1 MLRGCELMKKLGELL
16 RDNGADSHLIVNR
29 LFFLLYS
36 GMEYLASNLGI
47 TTVGEL
53 GLFAKVWSGLDN
65 VQVKGVEAL
74 IDASSCEEA
83 SEKSSYEVQTVQ
95 LDIERWYLLLEN
107 TNSAIFFLSWV
118 TSSFRVTTLAAAL
131 S

>member
-1 MLRGCELMKKLGELL
+1 M
-16 RDNGADSHLIVNR
+16 NR

-53 GLFAKVWSGLDN
+53 GLFAKVWSGLDK

-74 IDASSCEEA
+74 IDVSSCEEA

-95 LDIERWYLLLEN
+95 LDIERWYLLLDN
-107 TNSAIFFLSWV
+107 TNSDTFFLSWQ
-118 TSSFRVTTLAAAL
+118 TSSFSVSKLAAA
-131 S
+131 SS